1 MGTGICNQGSSM
13 QWNLDY
19 RLMGNGDIVAVFD
32 GNGVWGT
39 TACGCADMSGK
50 LTDTGF
56 GLDQL
61 ND

>member
-1 MGTGICNQGSSM
+1 M

-19 RLMGNGDIVAVFD
+19 RLMGNGVNVAVTD